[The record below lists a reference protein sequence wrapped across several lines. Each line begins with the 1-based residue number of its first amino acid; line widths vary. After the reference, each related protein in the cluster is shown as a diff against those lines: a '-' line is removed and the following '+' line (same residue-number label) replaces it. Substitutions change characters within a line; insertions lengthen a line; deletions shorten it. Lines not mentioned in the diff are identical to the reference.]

1 MKNTIKMIGSTQPS
15 RRAAKVPLLIIA
27 LVVITVVSYTAC
39 GNGSTTDPLP
49 VPRDGAWING
59 SATVRIIFNGTDYTQ
74 LDGEEKNVSKG
85 TFSVSGNII
94 TITITHHWN
103 DGVWKEELP
112 PNDLS
117 GSITK
122 QDDYHFTLSDMGGGL
137 DGYYHI
143 QP

>member
-27 LVVITVVSYTAC
+27 FVVISVVSYTAC
-39 GNGSTTDPLP
+39 GNGSTTDPFP
-49 VPRDGAWING
+49 VPRDGVWIRDDY
-59 SATVRIIFNGTDYTQ
+59 TVRIIFNGTVYTQ
-74 LDGEEKNVSKG
+74 QDGEEKNFFTG
-85 TFSVSGNII
+85 TFSVSGNTI

-103 DGVWKEELP
+103 AGDWEKELTP
-112 PNDLS
+112 YDIS

-122 QDDYHFTLSDMGGGL
+122 HDDYSFTFSGMGGL
-137 DGYYHI
+137 DGFYRI